1 MGVGEVITWISS
13 DIFVALLILSGVLI
27 LLVIIVYLVKY
38 LIDNAPYAYVNA
50 RVRSMEAR
58 LLDDHRLNE
67 LIEAGSLEEVVGLL
81 EDTDYGR
88 YISTTSKDPFSIEK
102 SLDMHLAH
110 IYKTLAEISPEKS
123 KKILELFEKKY
134 DVKNIKTILRAK
146 YVGLDSEST
155 FKMLIPL
162 GTIPEN
168 KLRELCESKTVE
180 EVVNGLE
187 GTEYGKILSEKLSI
201 YEESGNL
208 IPLELAL
215 DKYILENLW
224 KVVGIEGTNEDI
236 FKEFI
241 GRMID
246 IENLKIILRCKGE
259 KVSSEVILNYL
270 LGVGYELPPWKLKEL
285 AEAESMEGV
294 VSSLEGTEYS
304 SIISECLEEYEK
316 SKSIYV
322 FERALDNYLVE
333 LGKKLSLRQPFGVGP
348 IIGFITSKEMEVK
361 KLKAIIKGKVEG
373 LSPRDIR
380 ELITS

>member
-1 MGVGEVITWISS
+1 MGVGEVITWLSS

-58 LLDDHRLNE
+58 LLDDHKLNE

-88 YISTTSKDPFSIEK
+88 YISTTSKDPFSIER

-110 IYKTLAEISPEKS
+110 IYKTLAETSPEKS

-134 DVKNIKTILRAK
+134 DVRNIKTILRAK

-246 IENLKIILRCKGE
+246 IENLKVILRCKGE

>member
-1 MGVGEVITWISS
+1 MGVGEIITWMSS
-13 DIFVALLILSGVLI
+13 NIFVALLILTGILI
-27 LLVIIVYLVKY
+27 LLVIIVYLIKY

-50 RVRSMEAR
+50 RVRSMESR
-58 LLDDHRLNE
+58 LLDDHKLNE
-67 LIEAGSLEEVVGLL
+67 LIEAGSLVEVVGLL
-81 EDTDYGR
+81 EDTDYGK
-88 YISTTSKDPFSIEK
+88 YISTTSKDVYSVEK

-110 IYKTLAEISPEKS
+110 IYKTLAEISPDRS
-123 KKILELFEKKY
+123 KKILELFEKRY

-146 YVGLDSEST
+146 YAGLDGEST
-155 FKMLIPL
+155 FKILIPL
-162 GTIPEN
+162 GRIPEN
-168 KLRELCESKTVE
+168 KLRELCEAKTVE

-187 GTEYGKILSEKLSI
+187 GTEYGKILSENLSI

-215 DKYILENLW
+215 DRYILESLW

-259 KVSSEVILNYL
+259 RVSSEVILNYL

-304 SIISECLEEYEK
+304 NIISGCLEEYEK
-316 SKSIYV
+316 CKSAYV

-333 LGKKLSLRQPFGVGP
+333 IGKKLSLRQAFGVGP
-348 IIGFITSKEMEVK
+348 IIGFITSKEMEIK
-361 KLKAIIKGKVEG
+361 KLKVIIKGKVEG

-380 ELITS
+380 ELITT

>member
-1 MGVGEVITWISS
+1 MGVGEIITWMSS
-13 DIFVALLILSGVLI
+13 NIFVALLILTGILI
-27 LLVIIVYLVKY
+27 LLVIIVYLIKY

-50 RVRSMEAR
+50 RVRSMESR
-58 LLDDHRLNE
+58 LLDDHKLNE
-67 LIEAGSLEEVVGLL
+67 LIEAGSLVEVVGLL
-81 EDTDYGR
+81 EDTDYGK
-88 YISTTSKDPFSIEK
+88 YISTTSKDVYSVEK

-110 IYKTLAEISPEKS
+110 IYKTLAEISPDRS
-123 KKILELFEKKY
+123 KKILELFEKRY

-146 YVGLDSEST
+146 YAGLDGEST
-155 FKMLIPL
+155 FKILIPL
-162 GTIPEN
+162 GRIPEN
-168 KLRELCESKTVE
+168 KLRELCEAKTVE

-187 GTEYGKILSEKLSI
+187 GTEYGKILSENLSI

-215 DKYILENLW
+215 DRYILEGLW

-259 KVSSEVILNYL
+259 RVSSEVILNYL

-304 SIISECLEEYEK
+304 NIISGCLEEYEK
-316 SKSIYV
+316 CKSAYV

-333 LGKKLSLRQPFGVGP
+333 TSKKLSLRQPFGVGP

-361 KLKAIIKGKVEG
+361 KLKVIIKGKMEG

-380 ELITS
+380 ELITT

>member
-1 MGVGEVITWISS
+1 MGMGDINTWIPF
-13 DIFVALLILSGVLI
+13 DIFVTLLILTGVLI
-27 LLVIIVYLVKY
+27 LLVIIVYLIKY

-58 LLDDHRLNE
+58 LLDDHKLNE
-67 LIEAGSLEEVVGLL
+67 LIEAGSLVEVVGLL

-88 YISTTSKDPFSIEK
+88 YISTTSKDVYSIEK

-110 IYKTLAEISPEKS
+110 VYKTLAEISPDRS

-162 GTIPEN
+162 GTISEN
-168 KLRELCESKTVE
+168 KLRELCEAKTVE

-187 GTEYGKILSEKLSI
+187 GTEYAKILSEKLSI

-208 IPLELAL
+208 ISLELAL
-215 DKYILENLW
+215 DKYILEGLW

-246 IENLKIILRCKGE
+246 VENLKVILRCKGE
-259 KVSSEVILNYL
+259 GISSDVILNYL

-304 SIISECLEEYEK
+304 NIISGCLEEYEK
-316 SKSIYV
+316 TKSIYV
-322 FERALDNYLVE
+322 FERTLDNYLVE
-333 LGKKLSLRQPFGVGP
+333 LGRKLSLRQPFGVGP
-348 IIGFITSKEMEVK
+348 IIGFITSKEMEIK
-361 KLKAIIKGKVEG
+361 KLKVIIKGKIEG
-373 LSPRDIR
+373 LSARDIR
-380 ELITS
+380 ELITT

>member
-1 MGVGEVITWISS
+1 MGVGEIITWMSS
-13 DIFVALLILSGVLI
+13 NIFVALLILTGILI
-27 LLVIIVYLVKY
+27 LLVIIVYLIKY

-50 RVRSMEAR
+50 RVRSMESR
-58 LLDDHRLNE
+58 LLDDHKLNE
-67 LIEAGSLEEVVGLL
+67 LIEAGSLVEVVGLL
-81 EDTDYGR
+81 EDTDYGK
-88 YISTTSKDPFSIEK
+88 YISTTSKDVYSVEK

-110 IYKTLAEISPEKS
+110 IYKTLAEISPDRS
-123 KKILELFEKKY
+123 KKILELFEKRY

-146 YVGLDSEST
+146 YAGLDGESI
-155 FKMLIPL
+155 FKILIPL
-162 GTIPEN
+162 GRIPEN
-168 KLRELCESKTVE
+168 KLRELCEAKTVE

-187 GTEYGKILSEKLSI
+187 GTEYGKILSENLSI

-215 DKYILENLW
+215 DRYILEGLW

-259 KVSSEVILNYL
+259 RVSSEVILNYL

-304 SIISECLEEYEK
+304 NIISGCLEEYEK
-316 SKSIYV
+316 CKSAYV

-333 LGKKLSLRQPFGVGP
+333 IGKKLSLRQPFGVGP

-361 KLKAIIKGKVEG
+361 KLKVIIKGKMEG

-380 ELITS
+380 ELITT

>member
-1 MGVGEVITWISS
+1 
-13 DIFVALLILSGVLI
+13 LI
-27 LLVIIVYLVKY
+27 LLVIIVYLIKY

-50 RVRSMEAR
+50 RVRSMESR
-58 LLDDHRLNE
+58 LLDDHKLNE
-67 LIEAGSLEEVVGLL
+67 LIEAGSLVEVVGLL
-81 EDTDYGR
+81 EDTDYGK
-88 YISTTSKDPFSIEK
+88 YISTTSKDVYSVEK

-110 IYKTLAEISPEKS
+110 IYKTLAEISPDRS
-123 KKILELFEKKY
+123 KKILELFEKRY

-146 YVGLDSEST
+146 YAGLDGEST
-155 FKMLIPL
+155 FKILIPL
-162 GTIPEN
+162 GRIPEN
-168 KLRELCESKTVE
+168 KLRELCEAKTVE

-187 GTEYGKILSEKLSI
+187 GTEYGKILSENLSI

-215 DKYILENLW
+215 DRYILEGLW

-259 KVSSEVILNYL
+259 RVSSEVILNYL

-304 SIISECLEEYEK
+304 NIISGCLEEYEK
-316 SKSIYV
+316 CKSAYV

-333 LGKKLSLRQPFGVGP
+333 IGKKLSLRQPFGVGP

-361 KLKAIIKGKVEG
+361 KLKVIIKGKMEG

-380 ELITS
+380 ELITT

>member
-1 MGVGEVITWISS
+1 MGVGEIITWMSS
-13 DIFVALLILSGVLI
+13 NIFVALLILTGILI
-27 LLVIIVYLVKY
+27 LLVIIVYLIKY

-50 RVRSMEAR
+50 RVRSMESR
-58 LLDDHRLNE
+58 LLDDHKLNE
-67 LIEAGSLEEVVGLL
+67 LIEAGSLVEVVGLL
-81 EDTDYGR
+81 EDTDYGK
-88 YISTTSKDPFSIEK
+88 YISTTSKDVYSVEK

-110 IYKTLAEISPEKS
+110 IYKTLAEISPDRS
-123 KKILELFEKKY
+123 KKILELFEKRY

-146 YVGLDSEST
+146 YAGLDGEST
-155 FKMLIPL
+155 FKILIPL
-162 GTIPEN
+162 GRIPEN
-168 KLRELCESKTVE
+168 KLRELCEAKTVE

-187 GTEYGKILSEKLSI
+187 GTEYGKILSENLSI

-215 DKYILENLW
+215 DRYILESLW

-259 KVSSEVILNYL
+259 RVSSEVILNYL

-304 SIISECLEEYEK
+304 NIISGCLEEYEK
-316 SKSIYV
+316 CKSAYV

-333 LGKKLSLRQPFGVGP
+333 IGKKLSLRQPFGVGP

-361 KLKAIIKGKVEG
+361 KLKVIIKGKMEG

-380 ELITS
+380 ELITT

>member
-1 MGVGEVITWISS
+1 MGDINTWIPF
-13 DIFVALLILSGVLI
+13 DIFVTLLILTGILV
-27 LLVIIVYLVKY
+27 LLVIIVYLIKY

-50 RVRSMEAR
+50 RIKSMEAR
-58 LLDDHRLNE
+58 LLDDYKLNE
-67 LIEAGSLEEVVGLL
+67 LIEAGSLVEVVGFL

-88 YISTTSKDPFSIEK
+88 YISATSKDVYSIEK
-102 SLDMHLAH
+102 GLDMHLAH
-110 IYKTLAEISPEKS
+110 VYKTLAEISPDRS
-123 KKILELFEKKY
+123 KKILKLFEKKY

-168 KLRELCESKTVE
+168 KLRELCEAKTVE

-187 GTEYGKILSEKLSI
+187 GTEYSKVLSEKLSI

-208 IPLELAL
+208 ISLELAL
-215 DKYILENLW
+215 DKYILEGLW
-224 KVVGIEGTNEDI
+224 KVVGIEGFNEDI

-246 IENLKIILRCKGE
+246 VENLKVILRCKGE
-259 KVSSEVILNYL
+259 GVSSDVILNYL
-270 LGVGYELPPWKLKEL
+270 LSVGYELPPWKLKEL
-285 AEAESMEGV
+285 AEAESMENI

-304 SIISECLEEYEK
+304 NIISGCLEEYEK
-316 SKSIYV
+316 TKSIYV

-333 LGKKLSLRQPFGVGP
+333 LGRRLSLRQPFGVGP
-348 IIGFITSKEMEVK
+348 IIGFITSKEMEIK
-361 KLKAIIKGKVEG
+361 KLKIIIKGKIEG
-373 LSPRDIR
+373 LSARDIR
-380 ELITS
+380 ELITT

>member
-1 MGVGEVITWISS
+1 MGVGEIITWMSS
-13 DIFVALLILSGVLI
+13 NIFVALLILTGILI
-27 LLVIIVYLVKY
+27 LLVIIVYLIKY

-50 RVRSMEAR
+50 RVRSMESR
-58 LLDDHRLNE
+58 LLDDHKLNE
-67 LIEAGSLEEVVGLL
+67 LIEAGSLVEVVGLL
-81 EDTDYGR
+81 EDTDYGK
-88 YISTTSKDPFSIEK
+88 YISTTSKDVYSVEK

-110 IYKTLAEISPEKS
+110 IYKTLAEISPDRS
-123 KKILELFEKKY
+123 KKILELFEKRY

-146 YVGLDSEST
+146 YAGLDGEST
-155 FKMLIPL
+155 FKILIPL
-162 GTIPEN
+162 GRIPEN
-168 KLRELCESKTVE
+168 KLRELCEAKTVE

-187 GTEYGKILSEKLSI
+187 GTEYGKILSENLSI

-215 DKYILENLW
+215 DRYILESLW

-246 IENLKIILRCKGE
+246 IENLKIILKCKGE
-259 KVSSEVILNYL
+259 RVSSEVILNYL

-304 SIISECLEEYEK
+304 NIISGCLEEYEK
-316 SKSIYV
+316 CKSAYV

-333 LGKKLSLRQPFGVGP
+333 IGKKLSLRQPFGVGP

-361 KLKAIIKGKVEG
+361 KLKVIIKGKMEG

-380 ELITS
+380 ELITT

>member
-1 MGVGEVITWISS
+1 MGVGEIITWMSS
-13 DIFVALLILSGVLI
+13 NIFVALLILTGILI
-27 LLVIIVYLVKY
+27 LLVIIVYLIKY

-50 RVRSMEAR
+50 RVRSMESR
-58 LLDDHRLNE
+58 LLDDHKLNE
-67 LIEAGSLEEVVGLL
+67 LIEAGSLVEVVGLL
-81 EDTDYGR
+81 EDTDYGK
-88 YISTTSKDPFSIEK
+88 YISTTSKDVYSVEK

-110 IYKTLAEISPEKS
+110 IYKTLAEISPDRS
-123 KKILELFEKKY
+123 KKILELFEKRY

-146 YVGLDSEST
+146 YAGLDGEST
-155 FKMLIPL
+155 FKILIPL
-162 GTIPEN
+162 GRIPEN
-168 KLRELCESKTVE
+168 KLRELCEAKTVE

-187 GTEYGKILSEKLSI
+187 GTEYGKILSENLSI

-215 DKYILENLW
+215 DRYILEGLW

-259 KVSSEVILNYL
+259 RVSSEVILNYL

-304 SIISECLEEYEK
+304 NIISGCLEEYEK
-316 SKSIYV
+316 CKSAYV

-333 LGKKLSLRQPFGVGP
+333 IGKKLSLRQPFGVGP

-361 KLKAIIKGKVEG
+361 KLKVIIKGKMEG

-380 ELITS
+380 ELITT